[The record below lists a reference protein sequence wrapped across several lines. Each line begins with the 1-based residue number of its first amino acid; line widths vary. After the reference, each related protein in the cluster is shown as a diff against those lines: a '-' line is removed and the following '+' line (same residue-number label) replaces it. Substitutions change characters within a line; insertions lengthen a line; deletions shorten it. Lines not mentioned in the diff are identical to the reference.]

1 MRINACSIL
10 LLLSINFISTAHA
23 QTVQTDRYTKV
34 RVNPSLGQISPLD
47 EVTRIVFGDV
57 VKTVGQAII
66 EVLDGSGYELR
77 HIKDVYEKPIDSILM
92 AQPLPEIHRQLGP
105 ITIHDALEVLAGEAW
120 HLKTNSLGR
129 ELWFVLNAS
138 FSKDKIRLKR
148 LLRESSTASSQ
159 SSSSS
164 HSANEF
170 YVNFPP
176 GNDTSPKNNKELTAF
191 VNAIDKTK
199 TKNIRVQGQSYSV
212 SNGGK
217 LALAKARARLVE
229 QVLRANGIPNDK
241 MTVTYNTLNQQTT
254 SSSGVLISIEGGE
267 VAVGVNT
274 KKSDAN
280 NDVNSD
286 VINKN
291 ERVVESP
298 TVFRFYRGEDLE
310 AALRRWVKRAGY
322 SDLVWD
328 VKDREQHYV
337 TIPISADATF
347 DCDFLECLRRVKQA
361 YAEADVPRYF
371 DIKAR
376 GGNQIVTIR
385 LLHLSSNI

>member
-1 MRINACSIL
+1 VAQ
-10 LLLSINFISTAHA
+10 A

-34 RVNPSLGQISPLD
+34 RVNPSPGQISPLD
-47 EVTRIVFGDV
+47 EVTRIVFGDS
-57 VKTVGQAII
+57 VKTVGQAIV

-129 ELWFVLNAS
+129 ELWFVLNS
-138 FSKDKIRLKR
+138 HFSKDTLRLKR
-148 LLRESSTASSQ
+148 LLRESSTTASNQ
-159 SSSSS
+159 SSAAVN
-164 HSANEF
+164 SANEF
-170 YVNFPP
+170 YVIFPP
-176 GNDTSPKNNKELTAF
+176 GNVTSPKNNKELTEF

-199 TKNIRVQGQSYSV
+199 IKNIRVHGQSYST

-217 LALAKARARLVE
+217 LKLAKARARLAE
-229 QVLRANGIPNDK
+229 KVLRDNGIPDDQ
-241 MTVTYNTLNQQTT
+241 MTVTYNALNQQAT
-254 SSSGVLISIEGGE
+254 SSSGVLISIEDGE
-267 VAVGVNT
+267 VDVGVST
-274 KKSDAN
+274 KKSNANDASN
-280 NDVNSD
+280 EVS
-286 VINKN
+286 NKD

-310 AALRRWVKRAGY
+310 SALRRWVKRAGY

-337 TIPISADATF
+337 TIPISADAVF

>member
-1 MRINACSIL
+1 MRVNTFYIL
-10 LLLSINFISTAHA
+10 LLLSINFISAAQA

-34 RVNPSLGQISPLD
+34 RVSPSAGQMSPLD
-47 EVTRIVFGDV
+47 EVTRIVFGDA
-57 VKTVGQAII
+57 VKTVGQAIV

-129 ELWFVLNAS
+129 ELWFVLNS
-138 FSKDKIRLKR
+138 HFSKDTLRLKR
-148 LLRESSTASSQ
+148 LLRESSTASNQ
-159 SSSSS
+159 SSSAGN
-164 HSANEF
+164 SANKF

-176 GNDTSPKNNKELTAF
+176 GNVTAPKNSKELTAF

-199 TKNIRVQGQSYSV
+199 TKNIRVQGQSYST

-217 LALAKARARLVE
+217 LALAKARAQLVE
-229 QVLRANGIPNDK
+229 KVLRANGISDNS
-241 MTVTYNTLNQQTT
+241 MTVTYNALNKQAT

-267 VAVGVNT
+267 DDVGVST
-274 KKSDAN
+274 KKSNANDASN
-280 NDVNSD
+280 EVS
-286 VINKN
+286 NKD

-337 TIPISADATF
+337 TIPISADAVF